1 MGSLRSIADVTAR
14 RLRIVLARQP
24 TYAGACGLEHIRA
37 HSSDRFGDFAGGPV
51 EIGGRLFRIDEML
64 ALNGSSTPFSN
75 KNRLFKNIRAEEMV
89 RPKLVFKLFIN
100 CFLINSGNLATSS
113 FNTENNDPY
122 EF

>member
-64 ALNGSSTPFSN
+64 ALNGSSTPISN
-75 KNRLFKNIRAEEMV
+75 KKSGCLKIFVPKRWCVQNLFSSS
-89 RPKLVFKLFIN
+89 L
-100 CFLINSGNLATSS
+100 LIVS
-113 FNTENNDPY
+113 
-122 EF
+122 